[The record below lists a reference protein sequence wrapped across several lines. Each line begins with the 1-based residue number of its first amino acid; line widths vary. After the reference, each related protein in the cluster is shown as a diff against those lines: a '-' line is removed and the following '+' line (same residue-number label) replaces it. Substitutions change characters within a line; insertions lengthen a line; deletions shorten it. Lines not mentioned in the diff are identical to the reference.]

1 MSALSLC
8 PRPWVG
14 ESCTCNR
21 WVLKKFSQ
29 EMPQPSID
37 HASVRDNL
45 GQASQDPSKVPH
57 WVQAAQACP
66 PLFADLSLL
75 SQLRGWSADCEL
87 WARARKGTERDL
99 EPSYGDLSWPRP
111 GRPWCQA
118 RGKWEP
124 APACVPPS
132 LLLIRNE

>member
-1 MSALSLC
+1 
-8 PRPWVG
+8 
-14 ESCTCNR
+14 
-21 WVLKKFSQ
+21 
-29 EMPQPSID
+29 MPQPSID

-75 SQLRGWSADCEL
+75 SQLRGRSADCEL

-99 EPSYGDLSWPRP
+99 EPSDGDLSWTTLEALVRAWLWRI
-111 GRPWCQA
+111 GSFGA
-118 RGKWEP
+118 
-124 APACVPPS
+124 A
-132 LLLIRNE
+132 IT

>member
-14 ESCTCNR
+14 ESCTCNG

-75 SQLRGWSADCEL
+75 SQHRGRSADCEL

-99 EPSYGDLSWPRP
+99 SWSRVMVICPGHGPGVPGVRP
-111 GRPWCQA
+111 GENGNLLLP
-118 RGKWEP
+118 
-124 APACVPPS
+124 VS
-132 LLLIRNE
+132 LPLIRNE